1 MLNLSSRA
9 QLVLGLGLA
18 LLMAASRG
26 HHFASL
32 ENLPSASWALF
43 FIAGFYLRSK
53 WAFAGLMVEAV
64 LLDFIA
70 VGFQGA
76 IDLCITVSYPM
87 LLPAYGA
94 LWLGGQW
101 LAKRYR
107 AHWSMLVPLILSV
120 IVASTL
126 CQLISSGS
134 YYYFSGH
141 FADPTLAGFAQRM
154 LRYTPLSLQSMAFYI
169 AIAILL
175 HAAWQSRMSLRN
187 SQQTELP

>member
-9 QLVLGLGLA
+9 QLLLGLGLA
-18 LLMAASRG
+18 LLMAATRG

-32 ENLPSASWALF
+32 DNLPSASWALF

-53 WAFAGLMVEAV
+53 WAFAGLMAEAV
-64 LLDFIA
+64 LLDISA
-70 VGFQGA
+70 VGLQGA
-76 IDLCITVSYPM
+76 VSLCITASYPM
-87 LLPAYGA
+87 LLPAYGT

-107 AHWSMLVPLILSV
+107 PHGAMLAPLVLSV
-120 IVASTL
+120 LVASTL

-141 FADPTLAGFAQRM
+141 FADPTLAEFAQRM

-169 AIAILL
+169 AL
-175 HAAWQSRMSLRN
+175 AALVHGAVLAMTSWQRN
-187 SQQTELP
+187 EQRSSS

>member
-1 MLNLSSRA
+1 MLQLSSRA

-18 LLMAASRG
+18 LMMAATRG

-53 WAFAGLMVEAV
+53 WAFAALMAEAV
-64 LLDFIA
+64 LLDISS
-70 VGFQGA
+70 VGLQGA
-76 IDLCITVSYPM
+76 VSLCITASYPM

-101 LAKRYR
+101 LARQYR
-107 AHWSMLVPLILSV
+107 PQLSTLLPLLSSV
-120 IVASTL
+120 LVASAV

-141 FADPTLAGFAQRM
+141 FADPTLAEFGQRL
-154 LRYTPLSLQSMAFYI
+154 LRYGPLSLESMAFYI
-169 AIAILL
+169 ALTAALHSALL
-175 HAAWQSRMSLRN
+175 AMASWQNNGQRKS
-187 SQQTELP
+187 T

>member
-9 QLVLGLGLA
+9 QLVLGLVLA

-32 ENLPSASWALF
+32 DNLPSASWALF

-53 WAFAGLMVEAV
+53 WVFAGLMAEAV
-64 LLDFIA
+64 LLDMVA

-101 LAKRYR
+101 LATGYR
-107 AHWSMLVPLILSV
+107 PHWSMLLPLILSV
-120 IVASTL
+120 LVASTL

-134 YYYFSGH
+134 YYYFSGN
-141 FADPTLAGFAQRM
+141 FAEPTLAEFSQRM

-169 AIAILL
+169 AITTLL
-175 HAAWQSRMSLRN
+175 HAAWLSAIKLRDN
-187 SQQTELP
+187 RQMEVL

>member
-1 MLNLSSRA
+1 MLQLSSRA
-9 QLVLGLGLA
+9 QLVLGLVLA
-18 LLMAASRG
+18 LMMAASRG

-53 WAFAGLMVEAV
+53 WAFAGLMLEAV
-64 LLDFIA
+64 LLDMIA

-94 LWLGGQW
+94 LWMGGQW
-101 LAKRYR
+101 LATRYR
-107 AHWSMLVPLILSV
+107 AHWSMLGNLLLSV
-120 IVASTL
+120 LVASSL

-134 YYYFSGH
+134 YYYFSGR
-141 FADPTLAGFAQRM
+141 FADPTLAEFAQRM
-154 LRYTPLSLQSMAFYI
+154 LRYGPLSLQSMAFYI
-169 AIAILL
+169 GLTTLL
-175 HAAWQSRMSLRN
+175 HGAWLSAEKLRH
-187 SQQTELP
+187 SQHREIS